1 MRRAARLRPAA
12 RRCRG
17 ARASTALGFAA
28 ALLALAALPAT
39 AWGEGG
45 RDLRFGLTGA
55 HGYRIA
61 VEGRGSTAVIQ
72 VSRRHVAAATAYIA
86 RAKVSATGI
95 RADFA
100 GFGRVAVRFHPS
112 GRAAASASRGGCKGP
127 DHFTSR
133 RGFFRGRVDF
143 DGEGGYTSAHVRRAR
158 GTVTSPLALNCSG
171 PPHTLPPRSGGS
183 LRGGRRH
190 ARVAYLQAESKSALG
205 GTSLIAADIRGSKA
219 LYFATA
225 EKSEGQVAVSRIAFV
240 LASPLTFAFDN
251 SLSAAGLT
259 PPAPFSGTATFQH
272 NPDGSKSWTGS
283 LAVSFPG
290 AEDVPLTGPQF
301 TTRLTGSW

>member
-1 MRRAARLRPAA
+1 MRRTPRPRAA
-12 RRCRG
+12 
-17 ARASTALGFAA
+17 TALGLAA

-39 AWGEGG
+39 AWGGGG
-45 RDLRFGLTGA
+45 RDLQFGLTGA

-61 VEGRGSTAVIQ
+61 VEGRGSTAAIT
-72 VSRRHVAAATAYIA
+72 VSRRHTMAITTYIA

-100 GFGRVAVRFHPS
+100 GLGRVAVRFHPS
-112 GRAAASASRGGCKGP
+112 GGATAGASRGGCKGP
-127 DHFTSR
+127 DHFTFR

-143 DGEGGYTSAHVRRAR
+143 DGEGGYTSAHVRRVR

-171 PPHTLPPRSGGS
+171 PPHRLPPPGEGS
-183 LRGGRRH
+183 LFGGRGH
-190 ARVAYLQAESKSALG
+190 AKIAYLQAESKSALG
-205 GTSLIAADIRGSKA
+205 GTSLIAADIRGRKA

-225 EKSEGQVAVSRIAFV
+225 EQSEGQVAVSRIAFA

-251 SLSAAGLT
+251 SLSTAGLT
-259 PPAPFSGTATFQH
+259 PPPPFSGTATFQH

-283 LAVSFPG
+283 LAISFPG